1 MRDRIVDT
9 SLSSPRKTILLAPP
23 KGTRSGSFGSAVVDA
38 NGYETL
44 LAELQRLRGR
54 VYLEDGAITRSQLTS
69 DGRHVMEA
77 DRRSW
82 HVLSVSQ
89 EGICG
94 CARLLMHDSAISY
107 SDLAVRS
114 SALAN
119 SREWGSKLRS
129 AIEADIA
136 RARQKGIRF
145 AEVSGWALDSSAR
158 CTAEALKIVL
168 STYSVSRLLGGC
180 IGISTATF
188 RHGSSIIL
196 QKIGGRMLEWSGAT
210 FPRYYD
216 PQYKCEMSILR
227 FESGSPNPRY
237 EGWIEGLRSHLRT
250 VPVICQTGVEAW
262 RPEAARIV
270 A

>member
-1 MRDRIVDT
+1 MD
-9 SLSSPRKTILLAPP
+9 
-23 KGTRSGSFGSAVVDA
+23 
-38 NGYETL
+38 
-44 LAELQRLRGR
+44 
-54 VYLEDGAITRSQLTS
+54 
-69 DGRHVMEA
+69 A

-82 HVLSVSQ
+82 HVLSVSP

-94 CARLLMHDSAISY
+94 CARLLMHDSAHFLLRFGRQEFGVGEFARSG
-107 SDLAVRS
+107 DL
-114 SALAN
+114 
-119 SREWGSKLRS
+119 KLRS
-129 AIEADIA
+129 AIESDIA

-145 AEVSGWALDSSAR
+145 AEVSGWALDRSAR

-196 QKIGGRMLEWSGAT
+196 QKIGGRMLEWAGVT
-210 FPRYYD
+210 FPKYYD

-227 FESGSPNPRY
+227 FESGAPNPRY
-237 EGWIEGLRSHLRT
+237 EGWIEGLKSHLRT
-250 VPVICQTGVEAW
+250 VPIICQTGVEAW